1 MHTEETVEHAVVD
14 EWTRQQFLA
23 ERESEILNLPYR
35 HRQSRREMSHKAE
48 EVFIRYLPD
57 TEESQHM
64 IDTDG
69 IEILLHPAQ
78 AMTEPSRQLRAPPV
92 GREAP
97 VLSVQR
103 ESIGRCSRLGIQMEQ
118 FRTGGRLHTLAIHP
132 DGHVALQHDAFRTGI
147 VGSRLQLTMKM
158 ILDVIDEGRVKSEK

>member
-1 MHTEETVEHAVVD
+1 MNFITNILNSLGWYQAVLIALSLETVTDLLLRVVLRLQVIEPIAARHQEVFADVGRMHTEETVEHAVVD

-35 HRQSRREMSHKAE
+35 HRQSRREMSHEAE

-69 IEILLHPAQ
+69 IEIRH
-78 AMTEPSRQLRAPPV
+78 
-92 GREAP
+92 
-97 VLSVQR
+97 
-103 ESIGRCSRLGIQMEQ
+103 
-118 FRTGGRLHTLAIHP
+118 
-132 DGHVALQHDAFRTGI
+132 
-147 VGSRLQLTMKM
+147 
-158 ILDVIDEGRVKSEK
+158 